1 MKFWQKN
8 YFITLFL
15 FSAFL
20 VASFILLLTLSE
32 AQGYTVQSEQHLA
45 EQHYIAQLLS
55 NDAASVAQRQPE
67 ALPALAESYVN
78 DYFSNGVLMMI
89 SNDDRIW
96 ANRLPVGSP
105 ELAVPNIGERMHILS
120 YVNEVPYLFVTARLP
135 QPDTMVLT
143 CAFNMSE
150 YFESIEALRRLA
162 IITAASAILL
172 LAVILYPV
180 LRKLYRPMERLTAVA
195 TTMAEGDFSARSNY
209 HSRDEVGRLAHS
221 FNYLAENVNSHIH
234 ELEATAE
241 EKQNLADTLAHEIRT
256 PLTAVEG
263 YAQYLQY
270 AAVNEDEKYE
280 SLQYIIEESRRLSHM
295 CGILLKMASLRG
307 EKAVKK
313 EINLTE
319 LIRKAHRTM
328 SAKRRNDNVRITTY
342 KRDDSFIKG
351 ESALIES
358 LITNLLDNAVKACS
372 DGGMVRV
379 YTEEKDDAVLL
390 IVEDDGRGMN
400 EEQLKHLGEQFYRP
414 DKARSRQQG
423 GAGLG
428 IALCFEI
435 AKSHDATIEYQ
446 SSLGEGTRVSVTF
459 INTED

>member
-20 VASFILLLTLSE
+20 AASFILLLTLSE
-32 AQGYTVQSEQHLA
+32 SQGYTVQSEQHLA

-55 NDAASVAQRQPE
+55 NDAASVAQRRPE
-67 ALPALAESYVN
+67 ALESLA
-78 DYFSNGVLMMI
+78 M
-89 SNDDRIW
+89 
-96 ANRLPVGSP
+96 
-105 ELAVPNIGERMHILS
+105 S
-120 YVNEVPYLFVTARLP
+120 YVNEYYGNGILMSITNDNEVWADRLPNGSPNLIVPEIGKRMHMLSYVDDVPYLFVTARLP
-135 QPDTMVLT
+135 QPDTMVLS

-150 YFESIEALRRLA
+150 YFESSNSLRRLA
-162 IITAASAILL
+162 IITAVSAIFL
-172 LAVILYPV
+172 LAIILYPV
-180 LRKLYRPMERLTAVA
+180 LRRLYRPMERLTKVA
-195 TTMAEGDFSARSNY
+195 TTMAEGDFSVRSNY
-209 HSRDEVGRLAHS
+209 TSKDEVGRLAQS
-221 FNYLAENVNSHIH
+221 FNYLAQNVKTHID
-234 ELEATAE
+234 ELQATAE

-270 AAVNEDEKYE
+270 AAVGEDEKYE
-280 SLQYIIEESRRLSHM
+280 SLNYIIDESRRLSSM

-307 EKAVKK
+307 EQSLR
-313 EINLTE
+313 EDINLTE
-319 LIRKAHRTM
+319 LIRKAHRTL
-328 SAKRRNDNVRITTY
+328 SAKHRNDNVRITTY
-342 KRDDSFIKG
+342 KREDSFVKG
-351 ESALIES
+351 ESALLES
-358 LITNLLDNAVKACS
+358 LITNLLDNAVKACD

-379 YTEEKDDAVLL
+379 YTEEKNNNVLL
-390 IVEDDGRGMN
+390 IVEDNGNGMS

-435 AKSHDATIEYQ
+435 AKSHDAEIEYK
-446 SSLGEGTRVSVTF
+446 SALGEGTTVSVIF
-459 INTED
+459 KSS